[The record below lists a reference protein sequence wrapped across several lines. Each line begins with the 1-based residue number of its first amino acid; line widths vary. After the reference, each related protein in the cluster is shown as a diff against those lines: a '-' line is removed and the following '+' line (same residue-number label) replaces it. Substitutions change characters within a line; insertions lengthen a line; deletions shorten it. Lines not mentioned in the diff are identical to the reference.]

1 MFEVRDDEP
10 KYAFLN
16 NAESKEK
23 NRYNLNIE
31 LTDTS
36 SELRCKSL
44 NINGDAAIG
53 ENPDRYKQHGFYFN
67 ADNNFNSPRSI

>member
-16 NAESKEK
+16 NTESKEK

-31 LTDTS
+31 LTD
-36 SELRCKSL
+36 
-44 NINGDAAIG
+44 AA
-53 ENPDRYKQHGFYFN
+53 
-67 ADNNFNSPRSI
+67 AS